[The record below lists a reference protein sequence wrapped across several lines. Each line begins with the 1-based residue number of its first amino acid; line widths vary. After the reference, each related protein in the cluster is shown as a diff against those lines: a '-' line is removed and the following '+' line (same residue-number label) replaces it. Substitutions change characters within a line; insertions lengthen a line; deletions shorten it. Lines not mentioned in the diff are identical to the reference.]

1 MMSSIHAGGTP
12 AHGETGAADRQTEA
26 ERLAAGL
33 ASTLKNTQ
41 RTRFYHD
48 VRFAEK
54 AEIASSML
62 QEVRHGHPLSK
73 LNRRR
78 RKPLV
83 LNRQVRRHTQ
93 ADSKTPRADHG
104 HRAHERSGKEG
115 RHGGG
120 GQGQGEGG
128 EQQKDGERRE
138 KQAPLVVK
146 IGKAKAI
153 DPAVMSSGVLAAV
166 QDPNVPPAQLEH
178 DMRRALAA
186 RLLDIAKQL
195 PGNPHAR
202 ATAPV
207 LGLSL
212 ELNAA
217 LQLLRGRGV
226 TLTRAGLAGVK
237 HVLLDV
243 QDSVPTGASAQVTEA
258 RARSLNL
265 LAPLMVLDAEHP
277 STPHQLTL
285 AETRLRA
292 RLTAIG
298 TAAEHGGTQPR
309 AAEPAASQNP

>member
-1 MMSSIHAGGTP
+1 MMSPIHAGGTP
-12 AHGETGAADRQTEA
+12 PHGETGAAERQTEA
-26 ERLAAGL
+26 ERLAAGVTR
-33 ASTLKNTQ
+33 TLKDTQ
-41 RTRFYHD
+41 RTHFYHD

-62 QEVRHGHPLSK
+62 HEIRHSHPLSK

-93 ADSKTPRADHG
+93 ADTKTPRADHG
-104 HRAHERSGKEG
+104 HRAHERVGKEG

-128 EQQKDGERRE
+128 ENQKEGERRE
-138 KQAPLVVK
+138 KRAPLVVK
-146 IGKAKAI
+146 IGKAKAV

-166 QDPNVPPAQLEH
+166 QDPSEPPAQLEH
-178 DMRRALAA
+178 DMRRAVAA

-195 PGNPHAR
+195 PGNPSAR

-217 LQLLRGRGV
+217 LQLLHGRGI
-226 TLTRAGLAGVK
+226 TPSRKGLAGAK
-237 HVLLDV
+237 HVLLAV
-243 QDSVPTGASAQVTEA
+243 QDSAPNGASAQVTDG

-277 STPHQLTL
+277 STPRQLAL
-285 AETRLRA
+285 AETRLRS
-292 RLTAIG
+292 RLAAIG
-298 TAAEHGGTQPR
+298 TAAEHGGAEPR
-309 AAEPAASQNP
+309 AAESAASQNP